1 MNKTDLLKQHDEIL
15 EKVMKKEI
23 ETFGD
28 GLRSSAY
35 SSRDTKKHSITAV
48 QQAFR
53 NSFKLQ
59 LNTIPSPIMEREQT
73 FRLCRGQELRVHLIE
88 HFIKTY
94 WPI

>member
-35 SSRDTKKHSITAV
+35 RDTKKHSITAV
-48 QQAFR
+48 QQSFR

-59 LNTIPSPIMEREQT
+59 LNTIPDPIMEREQT
-73 FRLCRGQELRVHLIE
+73 FRLCRGLELRVHIIE